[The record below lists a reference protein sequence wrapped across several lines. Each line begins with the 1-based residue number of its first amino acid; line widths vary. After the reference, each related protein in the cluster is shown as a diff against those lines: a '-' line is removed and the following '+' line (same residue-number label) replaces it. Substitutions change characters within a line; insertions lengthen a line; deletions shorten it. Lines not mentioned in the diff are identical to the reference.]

1 MYDQM
6 DKQELLIFL
15 KQLTATIEEETI
27 TEKQLTSVKDFKN
40 LYLFSEELDVTQIE
54 KVTELTK
61 LTKDDMKD
69 FFKFLIVGCY
79 MYKLC
84 CAININ

>member
-61 LTKDDMKD
+61 LTKD
-69 FFKFLIVGCY
+69 FKFPENL
-79 MYKLC
+79 
-84 CAININ
+84 

>member
-40 LYLFSEELDVTQIE
+40 LYLFSTELDVTQ
-54 KVTELTK
+54 KMT
-61 LTKDDMKD
+61 
-69 FFKFLIVGCY
+69 
-79 MYKLC
+79 
-84 CAININ
+84 

>member
-40 LYLFSEELDVTQIE
+40 LYLFSTELDVTQIE
-54 KVTELTK
+54 

-84 CAININ
+84 NTIS